1 MVHYK
6 KGVRLKEMKEKRA
19 EKETK
24 RMQITLAKNMIDDL
38 DTVGNKY
45 NLSKSNIISMLVK
58 KYLKEEFGNFEK

>member
-1 MVHYK
+1 
-6 KGVRLKEMKEKRA
+6 
-19 EKETK
+19 
-24 RMQITLAKNMIDDL
+24 MQITLAKNMIDDL